1 MTPAAWARLLPV
13 GAALAG
19 LAAAAAFSIR
29 AGWAD
34 YQMRQETVES
44 TRRAIALM
52 PDQAEYYARL
62 AFLAAGT
69 DPRTARDALR
79 RAVALNPWDAQSW
92 IELGLSAEAEGD
104 AATSLQCL
112 LRAAEVDKKF
122 LPRWSLANYYFR
134 HDDVAM
140 FWFWSK
146 QAAVMVNGDALPMFR
161 LCGKVEEDGKL
172 IDRLE
177 IRNPGVRAGYL
188 SYLLDQNRVDLI
200 APAVHRLLQE
210 NREADVPLLSAA
222 CERLLQAGRV
232 PQAAEIWNRLAD
244 AGKVPFKT
252 PAGEGAQLLANASF
266 AVPPASLGFDWR
278 LPVVEGI
285 SVSREESPL
294 GLRITF
300 SGRQPEDCEPLA
312 QLVPLAGNT
321 PYQLSYVFRTQGIP
335 AGAGL
340 SWRIADAAAGTVLK
354 EGPSLA
360 AEAETLAHLSFET
373 PVECRLV
380 RLSLRYRRAPGTT
393 RMEGFLVLRNLAL
406 EPLAQLPMEGTRV
419 R

>member
-1 MTPAAWARLLPV
+1 
-13 GAALAG
+13 
-19 LAAAAAFSIR
+19 
-29 AGWAD
+29 
-34 YQMRQETVES
+34 MRQETVES

-244 AGKVPFKT
+244 APNSS
-252 PAGEGAQLLANASF
+252 PM
-266 AVPPASLGFDWR
+266 PASPCRLHRWGSIGACPWWR
-278 LPVVEGI
+278 ALA
-285 SVSREESPL
+285 SRARSRRWACESPSPDASR
-294 GLRITF
+294 RIVNR
-300 SGRQPEDCEPLA
+300 S
-312 QLVPLAGNT
+312 
-321 PYQLSYVFRTQGIP
+321 
-335 AGAGL
+335 
-340 SWRIADAAAGTVLK
+340 
-354 EGPSLA
+354 
-360 AEAETLAHLSFET
+360 
-373 PVECRLV
+373 
-380 RLSLRYRRAPGTT
+380 
-393 RMEGFLVLRNLAL
+393 RNSSPWL
-406 EPLAQLPMEGTRV
+406 GTRHTN
-419 R
+419 